1 MSCRKWEV
9 QILRWHEGRLDQVA
23 EARLLRHVGG
33 CIHCRSVA
41 EKFSELDDLFSKS
54 QEPSFPP
61 FLKERIVS
69 TVSEAMRQDSM
80 RGSVSRFSDFLVS
93 FRPAVAAVVLVLG
106 IGLGVVTGWNLAQSV
121 SRDATGS
128 SYDLLSLAG
137 FGGAGSGSSLEF
149 IWTDSNG
156 RTGQ

>member
-9 QILRWHEGRLDQVA
+9 QILRWHDGTLDDVA
-23 EARLLRHVGG
+23 EARLVQHIGTCLR
-33 CIHCRSVA
+33 CRSLA
-41 EKFSELDDLFSKS
+41 EKSPDLDSLFLES
-54 QEPSFPP
+54 QEPSLPP
-61 FLKERIVS
+61 FLKERIVA
-69 TVSEAMRQDSM
+69 TVSEAIQEDSR
-80 RGSVSRFSDFLVS
+80 RGVVSRFFNLLVS
-93 FRPAVAAVVLVLG
+93 LRPAVAGALLVLG

-121 SRDATGS
+121 SRGDT

-137 FGGAGSGSSLEF
+137 FGSDGSGSSLEF